1 MTNQH
6 PRTAVPASAQDVA
19 RTTAAS
25 HNDVDSP
32 TWALAR
38 SWLADL
44 RHVVGT
50 EPSISERDAHQLA
63 MKWNVSVRTVWRRVA
78 AFRAERGVRA
88 LLPAKGGRPGG
99 VNRLGEPIESIIRE
113 CARRWWT
120 QTENATI
127 AEIYPTVRG
136 ECRARDVHAPS
147 RASVAR
153 RLKVLRDDP
162 ALFPPAVAAKL
173 RERKRLS
180 KASYVVEAP
189 LAVVQVDH
197 TVADVFVVDPVTRA
211 CIGRPT
217 LTVAVDVAT
226 RCVLGFCLSLEA
238 PSALLVA
245 LCLEHAVAPKD
256 AWLAARGIEAI
267 WPMQGIPAAL
277 HVDNGREFH
286 SAAFRRGCDLN
297 GIDVIYRPPGTP
309 RFGGHVE
316 RLIGTL
322 MRRVR
327 LLPGYSYSDL
337 LKARPTRAERR
348 AQLTLRELE
357 VFLAEDI
364 ARYHGQVHRSLS
376 LSPRSVWE
384 RHWAGV
390 SDRPSLSSDP
400 TRFRLEFL
408 PAFSRVVGRE
418 GIELFA
424 LHYACEALAL
434 EVERS
439 RPRTIR
445 LDPRDL
451 ARVYLE
457 REKASPLMIPLR
469 DRRLPPMSLWEWNA
483 IRKGRAAGAQVDAEQ
498 VATELTALAPESIR
512 RQITLRGARRLARQA
527 AAREIQALSA
537 LPVPQVA
544 LTATLSSD
552 NVAALPW
559 EVLE

>member
-1 MTNQH
+1 MTTQP
-6 PRTAVPASAQDVA
+6 PRAAVPACASAGA
-19 RTTAAS
+19 RTLADD
-25 HNDVDSP
+25 DVDSP
-32 TWALAR
+32 AWALAR
-38 SWLADL
+38 TWLADL
-44 RHVVGT
+44 RRVAGSAA
-50 EPSISERDAHQLA
+50 SISERDAHQLA
-63 MKWNVSVRTVWRRVA
+63 TLWNVSVRTVWRRA
-78 AFRAERGVRA
+78 AAVRAERGVRA

-99 VNRLGEPIESIIRE
+99 VGRLGEPVESIIRE

-136 ECRARDVHAPS
+136 ECRARGVHAPS

-153 RLKVLRDDP
+153 RLKALRDDP
-162 ALFPPAVAAKL
+162 SLYPSEVAAKL
-173 RERKRLS
+173 RERTRLV
-180 KASYVVEAP
+180 KASYAVEAP

-197 TVADVFVVDPVTRA
+197 TVADVFIVDPISRV

-245 LCLEHAVAPKD
+245 LCLEHAVAPK
-256 AWLAARGIEAI
+256 APWLAARGLEAI
-267 WPMQGIPAAL
+267 WPMQGMPAAL

-286 SAAFRRGCDLN
+286 SAGFRRGCDLN
-297 GIDVIYRPPGTP
+297 GLDVIYRPPGTP

-348 AQLTLRELE
+348 AQLTMQELE

-364 ARYHGQVHRSLS
+364 SRYHGRVHRGLGQ
-376 LSPRSVWE
+376 SPRAAWE
-384 RHWAGV
+384 RQWARV
-390 SDRPSLSSDP
+390 KAPPSMPSDP

-408 PAFSRVVGRE
+408 PAFRRVVGRE

-424 LHYACEALAL
+424 LHYACEALAH

-451 ARVYLE
+451 SRIYLE
-457 REKASPLMIPLR
+457 REKASPLVVPLR
-469 DRRLPPMSLWEWNA
+469 DQRMPPMSLWEWNA
-483 IRKGRAAGAQVDAEQ
+483 IRKGRAGGGHVDAEH
-498 VATELTALAPESIR
+498 VASELTALPPESIR
-512 RQITLRGARRLARQA
+512 RPITLRGARWAARQA
-527 AAREIQALSA
+527 AAREIQSLAM
-537 LPVPQVA
+537 LPAPQVA

>member
-1 MTNQH
+1 
-6 PRTAVPASAQDVA
+6 
-19 RTTAAS
+19 
-25 HNDVDSP
+25 
-32 TWALAR
+32 
-38 SWLADL
+38 
-44 RHVVGT
+44 
-50 EPSISERDAHQLA
+50 
-63 MKWNVSVRTVWRRVA
+63 
-78 AFRAERGVRA
+78 
-88 LLPAKGGRPGG
+88 
-99 VNRLGEPIESIIRE
+99 
-113 CARRWWT
+113 
-120 QTENATI
+120 
-127 AEIYPTVRG
+127 
-136 ECRARDVHAPS
+136 
-147 RASVAR
+147 
-153 RLKVLRDDP
+153 
-162 ALFPPAVAAKL
+162 
-173 RERKRLS
+173 
-180 KASYVVEAP
+180 
-189 LAVVQVDH
+189 
-197 TVADVFVVDPVTRA
+197 
-211 CIGRPT
+211 
-217 LTVAVDVAT
+217 
-226 RCVLGFCLSLEA
+226 
-238 PSALLVA
+238 
-245 LCLEHAVAPKD
+245 
-256 AWLAARGIEAI
+256 
-267 WPMQGIPAAL
+267 MQGIPAAL

-364 ARYHGQVHRSLS
+364 ARYHGRVHRSLGLAP
-376 LSPRSVWE
+376 LSAWE
-384 RHWAGV
+384 RYWAGV
-390 SDRPSLSSDP
+390 TDRPSLPSDP

-408 PAFSRVVGRE
+408 PAFARVVGRE

-434 EVERS
+434 EVARS

-445 LDPRDL
+445 L
-451 ARVYLE
+451 E
-457 REKASPLMIPLR
+457 RENASPLIVPLR

-483 IRKGRAAGAQVDAEQ
+483 IRKGRAAGAQVDAER

-512 RQITLRGARRLARQA
+512 RQSTLRGARRLARQA

-537 LPVPQVA
+537 LPAPTVA